1 MTDRTPGQKAR
12 ELLTQASQ
20 HPVASP
26 QRDALVAEAA
36 VWAHVEHAAA
46 MDQYTAAAVDIESAL
61 VSLAGPVQKLGS
73 EVGNLTEH
81 IKLSRK

>member
-1 MTDRTPGQKAR
+1 MNDITPAQRAR

-36 VWAHVEHAAA
+36 VWARLEHAAV
-46 MDQYTAAAVDIESAL
+46 MEHHTAVAVDIESAL
-61 VSLAGPVQKLGS
+61 AAFADPVQKLGR

-81 IKLSRK
+81 IELSQK

>member
-1 MTDRTPGQKAR
+1 VNDSTPGQKAR

-36 VWAHVEHAAA
+36 VWARLEHAAV
-46 MDQYTAAAVDIESAL
+46 MERHTAAAVEIES
-61 VSLAGPVQKLGS
+61 SLASFADLVRKLGS

-81 IKLSRK
+81 IKLGQK